1 MGQTTS
7 SRKRSVLVLAL
18 ALGGVLA
25 FAYGTHNRALA
36 ADAVKQQPSAQL
48 VSLGMK
54 FEGATGCNAV
64 KCHGSPT
71 ANAAPK
77 PAGNE
82 YITWSEKDKHAE
94 AFKSLSKPE
103 AQKIADALK
112 LGKADASA
120 ACLNC
125 HALEVPANLQM
136 AKFNQK
142 EGVTC
147 GACHGPYEK
156 WADPHNKPSGAND
169 LRAACGYKVLKADE
183 IPYSTSS
190 PEHQKLLKTY
200 GLFDTRPILARA
212 EKCTSCHLAIDS
224 KLIDAGHPV
233 PIFEL
238 AYYTFLE
245 NPHWREPGGYW
256 ATKVWA
262 AGQVVCLR
270 DAMNQL
276 ADRASGGASEKMV
289 KDAYG
294 QAMSHLLLF
303 RYLTGGKAAAA
314 LDTAAKDLQAA
325 GDDKAKLASAAK
337 AAADAATSMMT
348 PVGALVPAEGNTAA
362 LLGKIV
368 GEADSATIGGFRGAQ
383 QQALALSTL
392 CASYKSGKGAAG
404 LDDVQKMIDENLL
417 ALVGDEAAFK
427 AADYAT
433 ALKAVAAKL
442 TPMLPAGA
450 AMPDAIDLK

>member
-1 MGQTTS
+1 
-7 SRKRSVLVLAL
+7 
-18 ALGGVLA
+18 
-25 FAYGTHNRALA
+25 
-36 ADAVKQQPSAQL
+36 
-48 VSLGMK
+48 
-54 FEGATGCNAV
+54 
-64 KCHGSPT
+64 
-71 ANAAPK
+71 
-77 PAGNE
+77 
-82 YITWSEKDKHAE
+82 
-94 AFKSLSKPE
+94 
-103 AQKIADALK
+103 
-112 LGKADASA
+112 
-120 ACLNC
+120 
-125 HALEVPANLQM
+125 
-136 AKFNQK
+136 
-142 EGVTC
+142 
-147 GACHGPYEK
+147 
-156 WADPHNKPSGAND
+156 
-169 LRAACGYKVLKADE
+169 
-183 IPYSTSS
+183 
-190 PEHQKLLKTY
+190 
-200 GLFDTRPILARA
+200 
-212 EKCTSCHLAIDS
+212 
-224 KLIDAGHPV
+224 
-233 PIFEL
+233 
-238 AYYTFLE
+238 
-245 NPHWREPGGYW
+245 
-256 ATKVWA
+256 
-262 AGQVVCLR
+262 
-270 DAMNQL
+270 
-276 ADRASGGASEKMV
+276 MV